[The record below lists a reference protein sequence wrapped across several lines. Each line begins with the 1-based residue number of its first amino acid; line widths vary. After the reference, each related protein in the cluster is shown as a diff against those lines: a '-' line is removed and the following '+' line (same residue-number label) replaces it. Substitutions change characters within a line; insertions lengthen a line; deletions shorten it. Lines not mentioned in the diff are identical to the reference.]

1 MNLSKFP
8 ILMMTSESSI
18 FTQIDP
24 HTYEYVKSC
33 GCDIQYITLPD
44 AGVRGNGH
52 GMMLEKNNR
61 EALQPILDWLAK
73 KL

>member
-1 MNLSKFP
+1 
-8 ILMMTSESSI
+8 
-18 FTQIDP
+18 
-24 HTYEYVKSC
+24 VKAC
-33 GCDIQYITLPD
+33 GCDIEYITLPD

-61 EALQPILDWLAK
+61 EALQPILDWLKK

>member
-1 MNLSKFP
+1 MYKR
-8 ILMMTSESSI
+8 
-18 FTQIDP
+18 Q
-24 HTYEYVKSC
+24 
-33 GCDIQYITLPD
+33 TLPQ

-61 EALQPILDWLAK
+61 EALQPVLDWLKK